1 MVDVY
6 LANKN
11 LTVLGGPAKIELD
24 LNIGG
29 TGRRGSLFFSGFENP
44 NTLLQNDFP
53 EIPVAFDLY
62 VLSDPASQDY
72 LKVFQYLT
80 QDGQLV
86 WTNIFSLN
94 KSAYSLNKVA
104 TFSQGVAS
112 LEIDLEEVGLQN
124 ISLSTFSKS
133 FAYFSVQATLGN
145 YNLSDALDGG
155 SQNPSNFYPAA
166 VSVQVGEVTFNNE
179 NGDPGSSSE
188 YPLKLPIKIKA
199 AEFNDGTWSAITG
212 KDLLVSLSID
222 FVNPNE
228 ILFYEG
234 DDES

>member
-6 LANKN
+6 LANKD
-11 LTVLGGPAKIELD
+11 LTVLGGPAKIDLD

-29 TGRRGSLFFSGFENP
+29 PGRRGSLFFSGFENP
-44 NTLLQNDFP
+44 NTLSQDEFP
-53 EIPVAFDLY
+53 ERPVVFDLY
-62 VLSDPASQDY
+62 ILSDPSSQDY
-72 LKVFQYLT
+72 LKVFQYLS

-86 WTNIFSLN
+86 WANIFSLN
-94 KSAYSLNKVA
+94 KSVYSLNKVA
-104 TFSQGVAS
+104 SFSEGLAS

-124 ISLSTFSKS
+124 ISLATFSKS
-133 FAYFSVQATLGN
+133 FAYFGVQATLGN
-145 YNLSDALDGG
+145 YSLSDVLESGT
-155 SQNPSNFYPAA
+155 QNPPEFYPAA
-166 VSVQVGEVTFNNE
+166 ISVQVGDVTFENE
-179 NGDPGSSSE
+179 NGEPGSSSE

-199 AEFNDGTWSAITG
+199 AEFNDGTWSAIDG